1 MLPLDLG
8 PNRNCAEG
16 SAARRLPAGAKD
28 VITWDSSTDLTG
40 ELMQFSG
47 LQI

>member
-8 PNRNCAEG
+8 PNRNCAEDLLL
-16 SAARRLPAGAKD
+16 AVCRAGAKD